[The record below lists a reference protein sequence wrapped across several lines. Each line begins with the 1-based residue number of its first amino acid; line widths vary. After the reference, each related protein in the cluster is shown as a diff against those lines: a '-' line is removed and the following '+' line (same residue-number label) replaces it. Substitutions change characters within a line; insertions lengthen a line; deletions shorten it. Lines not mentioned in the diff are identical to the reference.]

1 MDESIEKPIGWP
13 LEIAVFLCGAVVM
26 TYEITGSRIL
36 APYIGT
42 STYIWT
48 SLIGIILGALSLG
61 YWLGGRMADRRPNTG
76 VLAFAIFVAASLISL
91 TILVKDL
98 LLSAI
103 ASMSMMD
110 ELRAVL
116 ASLFLFAP
124 ASVALG
130 FVIPYATK
138 LRIADLDE
146 TGSTVGR
153 LYALS
158 TIGSIVGTFAAGFF
172 FIPFVG
178 SVRTLYIVT
187 AILFLISILLGGLAI
202 KRRWVGAMLLLVV
215 GIVASEGHSLLLA
228 NTNVIAD
235 IDTQYS
241 RIRVF
246 EVTETSTGRRIRA
259 LATDPTSVQSARY
272 IESGELAL
280 EYTKFYD
287 LVGYFVPEHRRVLMI
302 GGAGYSYPRA
312 FLGNFPDSRI
322 DVAEIDPGMTAIARQ
337 YFGLT
342 DDPRMDI
349 IHKDGRMLLNSAQDG
364 EYNAILMDA
373 FGSLFSV
380 PFQLTTIEA
389 VREMHRAMADHGVVI
404 FNIGSAISGP
414 SSRFLQ
420 AELATYRAVFNEVQL
435 YKVRPETA
443 DDVQQNVII
452 VACKQTCRSGE
463 LSADD
468 VNHPRVAQFLTR
480 KYDKEIFIDQPILTD
495 ELAPVE
501 RFASIAN
508 ALR

>member
-13 LEIAVFLCGAVVM
+13 LEVSVFLCGAIVM
-26 TYEITGSRIL
+26 TYEIVGSRIL

-48 SLIGIILGALSLG
+48 SLIGVILGALSLG
-61 YWLGGRMADRRPNTG
+61 YWLGGRMADRRPNVG
-76 VLAFAIFVAASLISL
+76 VLAAAIFAAGGLISV

-98 LLSAI
+98 VLSVI
-103 ASMSMMD
+103 AAMAVMD
-110 ELRAVL
+110 ELRSIL
-116 ASLFLFAP
+116 AALLLFAP

-138 LRIADLDE
+138 LRVANLAE

-172 FIPFVG
+172 FIPFIG
-178 SVRTLYIVT
+178 SVRTLYIL
-187 AILFLISILLGGLAI
+187 AFALFLVGVYLGGFAI
-202 KRRWVGAMLLLVV
+202 ARRWVGAVVIFVIGLL
-215 GIVASEGHSLLLA
+215 ASEGYSHLLKR
-228 NTNVIAD
+228 TNLIAD

-241 RIRVF
+241 RVRVF
-246 EVTETSTGRRIRA
+246 EATENSSRRRMRA
-259 LATDPTSVQSARY
+259 LATDPTYIQSARY
-272 IESGELAL
+272 LDGGELAL

-312 FLGNFPDSRI
+312 FLTNFPDSRI
-322 DVAEIDPGMTAIARQ
+322 DVAEIDPGMTAIARK

-342 DDPRMDI
+342 DDPRMNI
-349 IHKDGRMLLNSAQDG
+349 IHKDGRMVLNAAKDS
-364 EYNAILMDA
+364 EYDAILMDA

-389 VREMHRAMADHGVVI
+389 VREMHRSMGEDGVVI
-404 FNIGSAISGP
+404 FNLGSAMTGRS
-414 SSRFLQ
+414 
-420 AELATYRAVFNEVQL
+420 AEFYWREFTTYKRVFEEVQV
-435 YKVRPETA
+435 YKVRPETPG
-443 DDVQQNVII
+443 DVQQNLMI
-452 VACKQTCRSGE
+452 VACKQACKSDE
-463 LSADD
+463 NFPQDSDIQFEKMLSTK
-468 VNHPRVAQFLTR
+468 VEPGVGLS
-480 KYDKEIFIDQPILTD
+480 IPILTD

-508 ALR
+508 SLR